1 MAANPQFAASPQYR
15 LVSLSNIG
23 AASRTSSTTNCVQLI
38 TGSSSTTSV
47 GTKVTQIGGKY
58 QAQNAAGTVFI
69 YITNTTGASS
79 SALLYDEL
87 LFTATTPSTTA
98 VSARVINTYTDLQL
112 MPGQA
117 IFVGSSI
124 QLTSTQS
131 VTIWASGG
139 DL

>member
-1 MAANPQFAASPQYR
+1 MAANPQFAAAPQYR
-15 LVSLSNIG
+15 LVNLGNIG
-23 AASRTSSTTNCVQLI
+23 TASRTSSTTNCIQLI
-38 TGSSSTTSV
+38 TGSSSSSV
-47 GTKVTQIGGKY
+47 GTKITQIGGKY
-58 QAQNAAGTVFI
+58 QAQNNAGVVYI

-112 MPGQA
+112 MPGQS